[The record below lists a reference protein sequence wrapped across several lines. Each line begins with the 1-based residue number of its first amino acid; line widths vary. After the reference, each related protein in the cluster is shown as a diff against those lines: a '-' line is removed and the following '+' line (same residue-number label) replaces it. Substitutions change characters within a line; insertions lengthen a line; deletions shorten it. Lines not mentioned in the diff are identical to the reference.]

1 MRIIKFLALTP
12 IKIVFTGSFRG
23 HDILTSACPRGKP
36 FALYNFWDEE
46 FGTDNLGRRV
56 KFTHLWQNCNCNLK
70 LLDHICWTF
79 QTVNSIKVGTLSL
92 HLWVG
97 NYIFQDK
104 VKEKSARLISFL
116 ELATAITPWC
126 SWRHF
131 ILERLRNLSINSKW
145 QNKDLSPI
153 LSESTPWF
161 LNHSTKLKYEYIL
174 LLSSNL
180 LLLLKVK
187 SLRMAFTKK
196 FPLFLRSDQSKSHHH
211 LLADDSCT
219 DFWRYG
225 KPLIWTFNSPSL

>member
-23 HDILTSACPRGKP
+23 HDILTSVCPRGKP

-97 NYIFQDK
+97 NCIFQDK
-104 VKEKSARLISFL
+104 VKVKSARLISFL
-116 ELATAITPWC
+116 ELATAITPRC

-131 ILERLRNLSINSKW
+131 ILERLRNLSININGRTRIW
-145 QNKDLSPI
+145 AQFCLNPHLD
-153 LSESTPWF
+153 F
-161 LNHSTKLKYEYIL
+161 LTIL
-174 LLSSNL
+174 LSWNMSTFCYLAAIYSYY
-180 LLLLKVK
+180 
-187 SLRMAFTKK
+187 
-196 FPLFLRSDQSKSHHH
+196 SKSNPSEWH
-211 LLADDSCT
+211 LQ
-219 DFWRYG
+219 
-225 KPLIWTFNSPSL
+225 KNSHYS